1 MSVGGDANDQ
11 VTVGTT
17 TCQLELGD
25 LTRGQLE
32 ALLVEAHTAVA
43 SPGKRV
49 AWMAERLLHTPF
61 EYESRLP
68 IPPRNHMRLRLASL
82 DCMTLVYAAIA
93 LAAATSLEDAITR
106 LQSLRYREEPID
118 SDPESG
124 NIFDFA
130 EESLLVNAV
139 ALKYV
144 TDVTTEIGG
153 YDGTEDITASL
164 AATARLFGHDPQRR
178 LATPKLGN
186 VPLRL
191 RSLRAPLLARLVA
204 PWIQDGDIVL
214 LRRARTPSVLVH
226 HVVIASVREDGMT
239 GFIHATRSF
248 RCYPDPDPARA
259 PSHTGIF
266 YNLERTREQMG
277 VSFGTQHAGD
287 HVAFERDSLPYHGYT
302 AAPRAL
308 SDYAQTNFDGAFVL
322 RAISRRDVM

>member
-1 MSVGGDANDQ
+1 MIAVDADATDQ
-11 VTVGTT
+11 ITIGTT

-25 LTRGQLE
+25 LTRDQLE
-32 ALLVEAHTAVA
+32 ALLVEARTAVA

-68 IPPRNHMRLRLASL
+68 IPPRNHMRLRLASF
-82 DCMTLVYAAIA
+82 DCMTFVYTVIA
-93 LAAATSLEDAITR
+93 LAAATGLQDAITR
-106 LQSLRYREEPID
+106 LRSLRYREEPID

-144 TDVTTEIGG
+144 ADVTMELGG
-153 YDGTEDITASL
+153 HDGTEDITTSL
-164 AATARLFGHDPQRR
+164 ASTARPFGQDPQRR

-186 VPLRL
+186 APLRV
-191 RSLRAPLLARLVA
+191 RSLHTPLLARLVA
-204 PWIQDGDIVL
+204 PWIEDGDIVL
-214 LRRARTPSVLVH
+214 LRRARTPSSVLVH
-226 HVVIASVREDGMT
+226 HLVIASVREDGTT
-239 GFIHATRSF
+239 GFIHATRNF
-248 RCYPDPDPARA
+248 RCYPAPDPARA

-266 YNLERTREQMG
+266 YDPERTREQMG
-277 VSFGTQHAGD
+277 VSLGTKHAGD
-287 HVAFERDSLPYHGYT
+287 HASFERDTLPYHGYT

-322 RAISRRDVM
+322 RAIP